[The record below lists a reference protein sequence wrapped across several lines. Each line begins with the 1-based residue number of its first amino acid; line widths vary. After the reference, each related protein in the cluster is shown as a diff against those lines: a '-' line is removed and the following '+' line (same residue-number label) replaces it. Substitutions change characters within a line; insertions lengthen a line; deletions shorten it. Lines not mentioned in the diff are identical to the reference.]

1 MHQCIRPG
9 FWLFIRNHKK
19 ESVPSLH
26 SQTCVTLGVW
36 AGTFV
41 SLGMSKPT
49 RLGFWLYTP
58 PFRAERFFL
67 AHRHSGV
74 DGSSSQSP
82 AAALLAP
89 IRVKKMWRSRLWN
102 DLLFFLPLTWHKM
115 QIDVRWG
122 FIFSSL
128 TLEGL
133 TGDIHPI
140 GAAWVHGT
148 RWAQR
153 SDVKQTHLSGFW
165 YVYLLKLSSLFH
177 DFIMREECQPVIA
190 DNY

>member
-26 SQTCVTLGVW
+26 SRDTCNSGGLGWYICLSGNVKANTSRFLTLHS
-36 AGTFV
+36 TFQGWEI
-41 SLGMSKPT
+41 L
-49 RLGFWLYTP
+49 F
-58 PFRAERFFL
+58 
-67 AHRHSGV
+67 
-74 DGSSSQSP
+74 SSQ
-82 AAALLAP
+82 ALRCWWKLLSEPRRSVACP
-89 IRVKKMWRSRLWN
+89 YQGKKDVKVSVMKWFA
-102 DLLFFLPLTWHKM
+102 FFFPLTWHKM

-148 RWAQR
+148 RRAQC

-177 DFIMREECQPVIA
+177 DFIMRGECQPVIA